1 MTGTLTR
8 LIPTPVAPD
17 QPSNCVFPVKREHNY
32 SQKLRKQVPEALSS
46 PPLHHFFMFCHVLL
60 PFPLISFQFLRS
72 PRTFLREYHS
82 YAIDD
87 LFTRARLQW
96 RLSLNYLEICSSV
109 DSMEQNPRISFYPRE
124 RRTAYEICSRK
135 YWIAKK
141 FTWKRIPCCFFLD
154 VKAKEQKSITFGT
167 KESIFCVRKC

>member
-1 MTGTLTR
+1 MCILLRLYVFMIGTLTR

-60 PFPLISFQFLRS
+60 PFPSHLHISFQFLRS
-72 PRTFLREYHS
+72 PRTFLLEYHS

-96 RLSLNYLEICSSV
+96 RLSLNYLEMLKCRFNGAESQRKKNSLRNLFKKV
-109 DSMEQNPRISFYPRE
+109 LGCKKVYLEKNPLLL
-124 RRTAYEICSRK
+124 
-135 YWIAKK
+135 
-141 FTWKRIPCCFFLD
+141 FLRC
-154 VKAKEQKSITFGT
+154 QG
-167 KESIFCVRKC
+167 